1 MRDYIF
7 INEDGTVHNILHLT
21 GPEAIAA
28 NEDLK
33 DLLHFDYT
41 DWDYDD
47 KPGPNWTYNKETEVW
62 TKPTPFISTVV
73 VEHLIPLTEAVEAE
87 LVEEPESNIVGGQ

>member
-1 MRDYIF
+1 MRDYVF
-7 INEDGTVHNILHLT
+7 INEDGTVHNILHLV

-47 KPGPNWTYNKETEVW
+47 KPAPSWTYNKETQTWNKVL
-62 TKPTPFISTVV
+62 PFVSSVV
-73 VEHLIPLTEAVEAE
+73 VENLVPIEDAAEDE
-87 LVEEPESNIVGGQ
+87 LVGGNN